1 MLHGATIDL
10 RAQMAAAAQEEEF
23 NKAAEIK
30 NKIAVIEVGAMR
42 KYTGT
47 DAREERAELLHT
59 LSVAV
64 QRHEFELAASLKS
77 RIEDLDRCIEKEDA
91 KKQAQHNIDNMSSD
105 PGAAANFLD
114 DFLNQ
119 QMEPTDPGE
128 KKKKKKKKRKKKK
141 DRDNG
146 EDQAIEDKDELVLD
160 MTDIGMESSPV
171 RARTQSQYDNATTP
185 GYTPGR
191 NGT

>member
-59 LSVAV
+59 LGVAV

-119 QMEPTDPGE
+119 QMEPTDPGFFLFFFFFFFFSRE
-128 KKKKKKKKRKKKK
+128 LRTSFVTLRRKKEEEEEEEEEEEGQ
-141 DRDNG
+141 R
-146 EDQAIEDKDELVLD
+146 
-160 MTDIGMESSPV
+160 
-171 RARTQSQYDNATTP
+171 
-185 GYTPGR
+185 
-191 NGT
+191 